1 MGDLVF
7 NGYDVQFRRFIN
19 QVDGLKMPMLTAIG
33 NHDLDPGTHEVAAS
47 KTDAKFGSL
56 KNSKNYQKIFGPT
69 YYSFNVG
76 DSYFIVMD
84 ISTEF
89 MANTVAQKKYF
100 DDELVWFENELKKS
114 QTYKHRF
121 VFSHVPPFK
130 GKKQLK
136 GTQKDNPEK
145 FLRNPGYSDLIKN
158 LCVKYNVEY
167 MFGCHL
173 HTIDFDLW
181 PKGKTDADGDVISII
196 TGGAGAELWQTKD
209 FRSQNEYTLISIQKL
224 NPVDIETGMPGPT
237 FDPKQV
243 KVLRPEHH
251 VHVHRGAVGDDLHLH
266 LEQFRFAVLVP
277 GGRVPGLRGPG
288 CPHAAPVKEEWGR
301 ALHYRRRHKCVG
313 LGFRG

>member
-243 KVLRPEHH
+243 KVLGQSITYMYIEEPW
-251 VHVHRGAVGDDLHLH
+251 VMTYTFISNNFALLFSCLAVVFLAFVGL
-266 LEQFRFAVLVP
+266 AVLTLRRSRKSGAERSTIE
-277 GGRVPGLRGPG
+277 GGTSASG
-288 CPHAAPVKEEWGR
+288 
-301 ALHYRRRHKCVG
+301 
-313 LGFRG
+313 